1 MRDFSFTVAFL
12 LPAKARKTKNFR
24 QLLKYA
30 RDLGFRTLLSDCI
43 NNTRIL
49 LRIGKARCDP
59 MEVAN
64 LFIALHLLTTQRKED
79 LIMVGTVDQAKYQ
92 HCLFA
97 TLSIEKMRN
106 WTGHLMARL
115 AGKTS
120 HRESPLPTPAPLVAS
135 ESAVTSR
142 TGASEPAVKK
152 PLHVELS
159 DTEPRVLH

>member
-43 NNTRIL
+43 KNTRIL
-49 LRIGKARCDP
+49 LRIGKPRCNP

-120 HRESPLPTPAPLVAS
+120 YQESPLPAPLVAS

-142 TGASEPAVKK
+142 TEASDPAVKK
-152 PLHVELS
+152 PMHVELS